1 MKKNLAVVFF
11 MSMNFICYSNVP
23 TKKSKIVVFTSKGG
37 NAHMS
42 ACAVLKDALPEC
54 EIKLVNPIY
63 DFFHNVFDGEE
74 WHSALVRNGYI
85 RSVNFIVHYP
95 AKAFFGFKS
104 KTFEKRF
111 TTFLQE
117 EKPDLLISVIPFLN
131 YPAYMATK
139 QCNIPFMFITLDADL
154 ETWIFNMEK
163 CRDHN
168 FVMSVQAKTPRM
180 LKQLEK
186 AKIPLRCV
194 REVGAPLRKD
204 FFTPKNKKE
213 IKKEWNIPENKK
225 VVMLM
230 RGGTGSNKLV
240 DYVRM
245 LVKSNKDLHL
255 LVCIG
260 SNNKLIKSFNRIKNS
275 GRVTFSVIPFTSKI
289 SELMSVSDLLITSP
303 SPTVCNEAMY
313 MKVPFLIDMTSTCL
327 FWEKANIDWMKMN
340 GEGNIFK
347 RMNQLNKSV
356 AELLEKKENCLLQK
370 PKLKPTLCFNDE
382 IRKLVLEKLKN

>member
-1 MKKNLAVVFF
+1 MKRILAAAFL

-23 TKKSKIVVFTSKGG
+23 AKKYKVVVFTSKGG

-42 ACAVLKDALPEC
+42 ACSVLKDALPEC

-131 YPAYMATK
+131 YPSYMAAKKT
-139 QCNIPFMFITLDADL
+139 NTPFMIITLDADL
-154 ETWIFNMEK
+154 ENWLVNMEK
-163 CRDHN
+163 LKSHD
-168 FVMSVQAKTPRM
+168 FIMSVQTKTPRV

-186 AKIPLRCV
+186 AKVPSTCI
-194 REVGAPLRKD
+194 REVGPPLRKD
-204 FFTPKNKKE
+204 FLIPKNKDE
-213 IKKEWNIPENKK
+213 IKKEWNIPEDKK

-240 DYVRM
+240 DYVRT
-245 LVKSNKDLHL
+245 LIKSNKKLHF

-260 SNNKLIKSFNRIKNS
+260 RNNKL
-275 GRVTFSVIPFTSKI
+275 
-289 SELMSVSDLLITSP
+289 
-303 SPTVCNEAMY
+303 
-313 MKVPFLIDMTSTCL
+313 
-327 FWEKANIDWMKMN
+327 
-340 GEGNIFK
+340 
-347 RMNQLNKSV
+347 
-356 AELLEKKENCLLQK
+356 EKKS
-370 PKLKPTLCFNDE
+370 
-382 IRKLVLEKLKN
+382 